1 MVDSPEHPQ
10 ADAEFTLTIKGI
22 ENKVDWWREINP
34 KVFTEIIVHIV
45 GITTKSTLEIPIVIV
60 YVMTRGCCL
69 LCGHCSD
76 EIIAE
81 MMDCKC
87 DCHA

>member
-1 MVDSPEHPQ
+1 MV
-10 ADAEFTLTIKGI
+10 ATALIVVITMKFTSGRPT
-22 ENKVDWWREINP
+22 
-34 KVFTEIIVHIV
+34 
-45 GITTKSTLEIPIVIV
+45 VIV

-87 DCHA
+87 KCHA